1 MKIITKYFH
10 EIKKLEFF
18 LFISL
23 LYVLFSVL
31 LNEFIIKD
39 DLYYQTLGEQLARE
53 RIEQLL
59 EFKHKWDWI
68 AYLIIPVI
76 LFFKFLFVALCL
88 ETGSILQ
95 GYKTSFKQMFHIA
108 MFSELVFLFAQM
120 LKTVVIALAKLEDLN
135 ELQYIASFSLLSIIN
150 NKNIDPWFIYPLH
163 TINIFEIL
171 YWLFLAFIL
180 KTLLQKEYTR
190 MIKFVLSTYGVG
202 LLIFI
207 IVVMFIN
214 VNFS

>member
-1 MKIITKYFH
+1 
-10 EIKKLEFF
+10 
-18 LFISL
+18 
-23 LYVLFSVL
+23 
-31 LNEFIIKD
+31 
-39 DLYYQTLGEQLARE
+39 
-53 RIEQLL
+53 
-59 EFKHKWDWI
+59 
-68 AYLIIPVI
+68 
-76 LFFKFLFVALCL
+76 
-88 ETGSILQ
+88 
-95 GYKTSFKQMFHIA
+95 
-108 MFSELVFLFAQM
+108 M

-150 NKNIDPWFIYPLH
+150 NKNIDPWFIYPLY

-190 MIKFVLSTYGVG
+190 MIKFVFSTYGVG

>member
-1 MKIITKYFH
+1 MKIIIKYFH

-23 LYVLFSVL
+23 LYVLFSVI

-39 DLYYQTLGEQLARE
+39 NLYYQTLGEQLARE
-53 RIEQLL
+53 RIEEFL

-68 AYLIIPVI
+68 AYLIIPVV
-76 LFFKFLFVALCL
+76 LFLKFLFVALCL
-88 ETGSILQ
+88 ETGSIFQ

-135 ELQYIASFSLLSIIN
+135 ELQYIASFSLLSIMN

-180 KTLLQKEYTR
+180 KTLLQKEYFR

-202 LLIFI
+202 LLILI

>member
-1 MKIITKYFH
+1 MKIIIKYFH

-39 DLYYQTLGEQLARE
+39 ELYYQTLGEQLARE
-53 RIEQLL
+53 RIEEFL

-88 ETGSILQ
+88 ETGSIFQ

-108 MFSELVFLFAQM
+108 MFAELVFLFAQM
-120 LKTVVIALAKLEDLN
+120 LKTIVIALTKLEDLN
-135 ELQYIASFSLLSIIN
+135 EIQYIASFSLLNIIN

-202 LLIFI
+202 LLILI

>member
-1 MKIITKYFH
+1 MVIITKYFY
-10 EIKKLEFF
+10 ETKKLEFF

-23 LYVLFSVL
+23 LYVLLSVL

-39 DLYYQTLGEQLARE
+39 ELYYQTLGEQLARE
-53 RIEQLL
+53 RIEEFL

-88 ETGSILQ
+88 ETGSIFQ
-95 GYKTSFKQMFHIA
+95 GYKSSFKQMFHIA

-120 LKTVVIALAKLEDLN
+120 LKTIVIALTKLENLN
-135 ELQYIASFSLLSIIN
+135 ELQYIASFSLLSIMN

-163 TINIFEIL
+163 TINIFEII

-180 KTLLQKEYTR
+180 KTLLQKEYFR

-202 LLIFI
+202 LLILI
-207 IVVMFIN
+207 VVVMFIN

>member
-1 MKIITKYFH
+1 MKIIIKYFH
-10 EIKKLEFF
+10 EIKKPEFF

-23 LYVLFSVL
+23 LYILFSVL

-39 DLYYQTLGEQLARE
+39 NLYYQTLGEQLARE
-53 RIEQLL
+53 RIEEFL

-88 ETGSILQ
+88 ETGSIFQ

-108 MFSELVFLFAQM
+108 MFGELVFLFAQM
-120 LKTVVIALAKLEDLN
+120 LKTIVITLTKLEDLN
-135 ELQYIASFSLLSIIN
+135 ELQYIASFSLLSIMN

-163 TINIFEIL
+163 TINIFEII

-202 LLIFI
+202 LLILI
-207 IVVMFIN
+207 AVVMFIN

>member
-1 MKIITKYFH
+1 MVIIAKYFY
-10 EIKKLEFF
+10 ETKKLEFF

-39 DLYYQTLGEQLARE
+39 ELYYQTLGEQLARE
-53 RIEQLL
+53 RIEEFL

-68 AYLIIPVI
+68 AYLIIPVV

-88 ETGSILQ
+88 ETGSIFQ

-120 LKTVVIALAKLEDLN
+120 LKTIVIVFAKFENLN
-135 ELQYIASFSLLSIIN
+135 ELQYVASFSLLSVLS
-150 NKNIDPWFIYPLH
+150 KKDIDPWFIYPLQ

-171 YWLFLAFIL
+171 YWFFLAYMLKIIL
-180 KTLLQKEYTR
+180 EKGYHKML
-190 MIKFVLSTYGVG
+190 KFALSTYGVG
-202 LLIFI
+202 LLIWVI
-207 IVVMFIN
+207 LVMFIN

>member
-1 MKIITKYFH
+1 MKIIIKYFQ

-23 LYVLFSVL
+23 LYILFSVL

-39 DLYYQTLGEQLARE
+39 NLYYQTLGEQLARE
-53 RIEQLL
+53 RIEEFL

-68 AYLIIPVI
+68 GYLIIPVI
-76 LFFKFLFVALCL
+76 LFFKFLLVALCL

-108 MFSELVFLFAQM
+108 MFAELVFLFAQM
-120 LKTVVIALAKLEDLN
+120 IKTIVIALTKLEDLN
-135 ELQYIASFSLLSIIN
+135 ELQYIASFSLLNIIN

-163 TINIFEIL
+163 TMNIFEIV

-190 MIKFVLSTYGVG
+190 MIKFVLSTYGIG
-202 LLIFI
+202 LLILI

>member
-18 LFISL
+18 LFISS

-39 DLYYQTLGEQLARE
+39 NLYYQTLGEQLARD
-53 RIEQLL
+53 RIDQFL
-59 EFKHKWDWI
+59 ELKHKWDWI
-68 AYLIIPVI
+68 TYLIIPLV

-95 GYKTSFKQMFHIA
+95 GYKTSFKKMFHIA
-108 MFSELVFLFAQM
+108 MFAELVFLFAQM
-120 LKTVVIALAKLEDLN
+120 LKTIVIALTKLEDLN
-135 ELQYIASFSLLSIIN
+135 ELQYIASFSLLNIVN
-150 NKNIDPWFIYPLH
+150 NKNIDPWFIYPLQ
-163 TINIFEIL
+163 TINIFEIV

-180 KTLLQKEYTR
+180 KTLLQKKYSR

-202 LLIFI
+202 LLILI
-207 IVVMFIN
+207 IIVMFIN

>member
-1 MKIITKYFH
+1 MKIIIKYFH
-10 EIKKLEFF
+10 EIKKPEFF

-23 LYVLFSVL
+23 LYILFSVL

-53 RIEQLL
+53 RIKEFL

-88 ETGSILQ
+88 ETGSIFQ

-120 LKTVVIALAKLEDLN
+120 LKTVVISLAKLEDLN
-135 ELQYIASFSLLSIIN
+135 ELQYIASFSLLNIIK
-150 NKNIDPWFIYPLH
+150 NKNIDPWYIYPLQ
-163 TINIFEIL
+163 TINIFEII
-171 YWLFLAFIL
+171 YWLFLALLL
-180 KTLLQKEYTR
+180 KTILQKEYPS
-190 MIKFVLSTYGVG
+190 MIKFVLSTYGIG
-202 LLIFI
+202 LLILI
-207 IVVMFIN
+207 VVVMFIN

>member
-1 MKIITKYFH
+1 MRIITKYFH
-10 EIKKLEFF
+10 ETKKLEFF

-68 AYLIIPVI
+68 AYLIIPVV
-76 LFFKFLFVALCL
+76 LLFKFLFVALCL
-88 ETGSILQ
+88 ETGSIFQ

-150 NKNIDPWFIYPLH
+150 NKSIDPWFIYPLQ

-202 LLIFI
+202 LLILI

>member
-39 DLYYQTLGEQLARE
+39 DLYYQTLGEQLARD

-202 LLIFI
+202 LLILL

>member
-1 MKIITKYFH
+1 MVIITKYFY
-10 EIKKLEFF
+10 ETKKLEFF

-53 RIEQLL
+53 RIEEFL

-88 ETGSILQ
+88 ETGSIFH

-108 MFSELVFLFAQM
+108 MFAELVFLFAQM
-120 LKTVVIALAKLEDLN
+120 LKTIVIALTKLENLN
-135 ELQYIASFSLLSIIN
+135 ELQYIASFSLLSIMN

-163 TINIFEIL
+163 TINIFEII

-180 KTLLQKEYTR
+180 KTLLLKEYFR

-202 LLIFI
+202 LLILI

>member
-1 MKIITKYFH
+1 MKIIIKYFH

-23 LYVLFSVL
+23 LYVLFSVI

-39 DLYYQTLGEQLARE
+39 NLYYQTLGEQLARE
-53 RIEQLL
+53 RIEEFL
-59 EFKHKWDWI
+59 EFKHKWDWM

-88 ETGSILQ
+88 ETGSIFQ

-135 ELQYIASFSLLSIIN
+135 ELQYIASFSLLSIMN

-180 KTLLQKEYTR
+180 KTLLQKEYFR

-202 LLIFI
+202 LLILI

>member
-1 MKIITKYFH
+1 MKIIIKYFH

-39 DLYYQTLGEQLARE
+39 NLYYQTLGEQLARE
-53 RIEQLL
+53 RIEEFL

-108 MFSELVFLFAQM
+108 MFAELVFLFAQI
-120 LKTVVIALAKLEDLN
+120 LKTIVIALTKIKDLN
-135 ELQYIASFSLLSIIN
+135 ELQYIASFSLLNIID
-150 NKNIDPWFIYPLH
+150 NKNIDPWYIYPLY
-163 TINIFEIL
+163 TINIFEII

-202 LLIFI
+202 LLILI
-207 IVVMFIN
+207 AVVMFIN

>member
-202 LLIFI
+202 LLILL

>member
-10 EIKKLEFF
+10 ETKKLEFF
-18 LFISL
+18 LFVSL

-180 KTLLQKEYTR
+180 KTLLQKEYSR

-202 LLIFI
+202 LLILL

>member
-1 MKIITKYFH
+1 MKIIIKYFQ

-23 LYVLFSVL
+23 LYILFSVL

-39 DLYYQTLGEQLARE
+39 NLYYQTLGEQLARE
-53 RIEQLL
+53 RIEEFL

-68 AYLIIPVI
+68 GYLIIPVI
-76 LFFKFLFVALCL
+76 LFFKFLLVALCL

-108 MFSELVFLFAQM
+108 MFAELVFLFAQM
-120 LKTVVIALAKLEDLN
+120 IKTIVIALTKLEDLN
-135 ELQYIASFSLLSIIN
+135 ELQYIASFSLLNIIN

-163 TINIFEIL
+163 TMNIFEIV

-180 KTLLQKEYTR
+180 KTLLQKEYSR
-190 MIKFVLSTYGVG
+190 MIKFVLSTYGIG
-202 LLIFI
+202 LLILI